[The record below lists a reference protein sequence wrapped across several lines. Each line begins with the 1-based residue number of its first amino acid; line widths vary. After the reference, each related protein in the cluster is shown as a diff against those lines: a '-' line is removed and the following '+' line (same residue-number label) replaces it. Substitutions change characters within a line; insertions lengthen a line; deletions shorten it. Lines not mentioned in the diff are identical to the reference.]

1 MSAIRTRRVWYLVLG
16 LGVFAAAACQ
26 PPAPAAPDYA
36 AVQQPPIDSFLDAW
50 NTGNVDGLDAFM
62 SPDIQ
67 RRSPGGT
74 SDANGLA
81 ELKEVVSAF
90 RATYPDFNVA
100 LSETYHLENLTIG
113 HWTATGTNTGP
124 GDIPPTGNSIR
135 ISGLTMLRYIDG
147 KITEEEVYFDSAD
160 WLMQLGYTIEPPVA
174 E

>member
-1 MSAIRTRRVWYLVLG
+1 MSASRTRRAWFLALG
-16 LGVFAAAACQ
+16 LAAFVAAACQ

-36 AVQQPPIDSFLDAW
+36 AVQQPPIEAFLDAW
-50 NTGNVDGLDAFM
+50 NNGNVDGLDAVL

-81 ELKEVVSAF
+81 ELKEVVNTF
-90 RATYPDFNVA
+90 RATYPDFRVEVT
-100 LSETYHLENLTIG
+100 ETYHLENLAIG

-124 GDIPPTGNSIR
+124 GDIPPTGKAVR
-135 ISGLTMLRYIDG
+135 ISGISMLRYIDG
-147 KITEEEVYFDSAD
+147 KITEELVYYDSAD
-160 WLMQLGYTIEPPVA
+160 WMTQLGYTIEPPVA